1 MKTSNNAVT
10 QQVSIFAIGFAQQFI
25 NESGG
30 DTSITNSNSNF
41 GQNSL
46 ISKGFREEAFTRD
59 DVGYI
64 SHIIPPRESVTQNVN
79 LEFNSIDVT
88 KTVGVASTGHL
99 YLYQETNKSSIP
111 ETVIQGYRVGAK
123 VNDKLNVII
132 SQAGTPT
139 NYFARIV
146 MPDTDKSSVK
156 AYNIGRNVG
165 TCLLYTSPSP
175 RDKRQSRMPSSA

>member
-10 QQVSIFAIGFAQQFI
+10 QQVSIFAIGFAQQFV

-64 SHIIPPRESVTQNVN
+64 SHIVPPRESVVSTVN
-79 LEFNSIDVT
+79 IEFNSIDVS

-99 YLYQETNKSSIP
+99 YLYQETNESDPP
-111 ETVIQGYRVGAK
+111 ETTLQGYRIGAK
-123 VNDKLNVII
+123 VDDKLNVVI
-132 SQAGTPT
+132 SQGGTPT
-139 NYFARIV
+139 NYFTV
-146 MPDTDKSSVK
+146 S
-156 AYNIGRNVG
+156 
-165 TCLLYTSPSP
+165 
-175 RDKRQSRMPSSA
+175 